1 MINASYINNPYKN
14 SYSIQ
19 KSNQTQAVDKILGYG
34 VDKEGFFTSDFNEA
48 AKIPKDY
55 KIDATQMQSLV
66 KNLSQNK
73 NFDTINFIKTLENTY
88 KVFSSLM
95 EISKNA
101 LPLGFEMDKNSF
113 AILKIYDNAQDL
125 ENNFLSDVNSYQ
137 GNKVI
142 INLKDLNLKDQS
154 FMNFASVILN
164 QFGGGYLIEGQSNI
178 GGKLMGFDKNMD
190 KNQIQDLRDFIKN
203 NSFIANGSMEK
214 LMEAL
219 DLFSR
224 NLSIEEFKQKWL
236 NLTTNLEPSNKTIE
250 QIAREDLKAKE
261 EQNPRTPIQNESQNK
276 ETYKDDNT
284 KNELLKK
291 LLENK
296 FGKSEELEL
305 LFGIKFS
312 DDKTGEFSKILS
324 KNTPKSVDIKA

>member
-1 MINASYINNPYKN
+1 MINTAYMNNHHKGGYSTQKLKDISQATTQSLGISKN
-14 SYSIQ
+14 
-19 KSNQTQAVDKILGYG
+19 
-34 VDKEGFFTSDFNEA
+34 
-48 AKIPKDY
+48 Y
-55 KIDATQMQSLV
+55 KIDATQMQTLV

-73 NFDTINFIKTLENTY
+73 HFDTIDFTKTLENAY
-88 KVFSSLM
+88 KVFSNLM
-95 EISKNA
+95 QFSKNE

-113 AILKIYDNAQDL
+113 EILKIYDKAQDL
-125 ENNFLSDVNSYQ
+125 ENNFLNENNSYK
-137 GNKVI
+137 GSKVV
-142 INLKDLNLKDQS
+142 INLKDLNSKDKS
-154 FMNFASVILN
+154 FMNFANVVFN

-178 GGKLMGFDKNMD
+178 SGKLMGFDKNMD
-190 KNQIQDLRDFIKN
+190 KNQIQDLNDFIKN

-219 DLFSR
+219 DLFSS

-236 NLTTNLEPSNKTIE
+236 NLTINLEPSNKTIE

-261 EQNPRTPIQNESQNK
+261 EQKPRTPIQSESQNK
-276 ETYKDDNT
+276 ETYKDDNA

-305 LFGIKFS
+305 LFGVKFS
-312 DDKTGEFSKILS
+312 DDDAGEFNKFLS
-324 KNTPKSVDIKA
+324 SNSAPKSIDIKA

>member
-1 MINASYINNPYKN
+1 MINTAYINNHHKGGYSTQKLKDISQATTQSLGISKN
-14 SYSIQ
+14 
-19 KSNQTQAVDKILGYG
+19 
-34 VDKEGFFTSDFNEA
+34 
-48 AKIPKDY
+48 Y
-55 KIDATQMQSLV
+55 KIDATQMQTLV

-73 NFDTINFIKTLENTY
+73 HFDTIDFTKTLENAY
-88 KVFSSLM
+88 KVFSNLM
-95 EISKNA
+95 QFSKNE

-113 AILKIYDNAQDL
+113 EILKIYDKAQDL

-154 FMNFASVILN
+154 FMNFARVILN
-164 QFGGGYLIEGQSNI
+164 QFGGSYLIEGQSNI

-190 KNQIQDLRDFIKN
+190 KNQIQDLNDFIKN

-219 DLFSR
+219 DLFSS

-236 NLTTNLEPSNKTIE
+236 NLTINLEPSNKTIE

-261 EQNPRTPIQNESQNK
+261 EQKPRTPIQSESQNK
-276 ETYKDDNT
+276 ETYKDDNA

-305 LFGIKFS
+305 LFGVKFS
-312 DDKTGEFSKILS
+312 DDDAGEFNKFLS
-324 KNTPKSVDIKA
+324 SNSAPKSIDIKA

>member
-1 MINASYINNPYKN
+1 MINTAYINNHHKGGYSTQKLKDISQATTQSLGISKN
-14 SYSIQ
+14 
-19 KSNQTQAVDKILGYG
+19 
-34 VDKEGFFTSDFNEA
+34 
-48 AKIPKDY
+48 Y
-55 KIDATQMQSLV
+55 KIDATQMQTLV

-73 NFDTINFIKTLENTY
+73 HFDTIDFTKTLENAY
-88 KVFSSLM
+88 KVFSNLM
-95 EISKNA
+95 QFSKNE

-113 AILKIYDNAQDL
+113 EILKIYDKAQDL
-125 ENNFLSDVNSYQ
+125 ENNFLNENNSYK
-137 GNKVI
+137 GSKVV
-142 INLKDLNLKDQS
+142 INLKDLNSKDKS
-154 FMNFASVILN
+154 FMNFANVVFN

-178 GGKLMGFDKNMD
+178 SGKLMGFDKNMD
-190 KNQIQDLRDFIKN
+190 KNQIQDLNDFIKN

-219 DLFSR
+219 DLFSS

-236 NLTTNLEPSNKTIE
+236 NLTINLEPSNKTIE

-261 EQNPRTPIQNESQNK
+261 EQKPRTPIQSESQNK
-276 ETYKDDNT
+276 ETYKDDNA

-305 LFGIKFS
+305 LFGMKFS
-312 DDKTGEFSKILS
+312 DDDAGEFNKILS
-324 KNTPKSVDIKA
+324 SNSAPKSIDIKA

>member
-1 MINASYINNPYKN
+1 MINTAYMNNHHKGGYSTQKLKDISQATTQSLGISKN
-14 SYSIQ
+14 
-19 KSNQTQAVDKILGYG
+19 
-34 VDKEGFFTSDFNEA
+34 
-48 AKIPKDY
+48 Y
-55 KIDATQMQSLV
+55 KIDATQMQTLV

-73 NFDTINFIKTLENTY
+73 HFDTIDFTKTLENAY
-88 KVFSSLM
+88 KVFSNLM
-95 EISKNA
+95 QFSKNE

-113 AILKIYDNAQDL
+113 EILKIYDKAQDL

-142 INLKDLNLKDQS
+142 INLKDLNSKDKS
-154 FMNFASVILN
+154 FMNFANVVFN

-178 GGKLMGFDKNMD
+178 SGKLMGFDKNMD
-190 KNQIQDLRDFIKN
+190 KNQIQDLNDFIKN

-219 DLFSR
+219 DLFSS

-236 NLTTNLEPSNKTIE
+236 NLTINLEPSNKTIE
-250 QIAREDLKAKE
+250 QIVREDLKAKE
-261 EQNPRTPIQNESQNK
+261 EQKPRTPIQSESQNK
-276 ETYKDDNT
+276 ETYKDDS
-284 KNELLKK
+284 KMNELVKK

-305 LFGIKFS
+305 LFGVKFS
-312 DDKTGEFSKILS
+312 DDDAGEFNKFLS
-324 KNTPKSVDIKA
+324 SNSAPKSIDIKA